1 MLRYWCVERLF
12 GDLRAPFKALSQRR
26 CLVGIAALLSLLLPF
41 SCCRLVV
48 CATAASVAAAVVV
61 AAAAAAALLV
71 CTVVAAVIAVVAALR
86 KFRLALWVCVV
97 LWYTG
102 HSAGSVASCQ
112 SSCRYSCGAWFVL
125 LLGSCWRI
133 RWRGVLL
140 VRARAVCYQISVWV
154 GRCTVARS
162 GALQSVARRGGG
174 LGCAARLHAS
184 IERKRSF
191 LRGGPSKNG
200 KKKRSARA

>member
-1 MLRYWCVERLF
+1 MF

-86 KFRLALWVCVV
+86 KFRLALWVCAV

-162 GALQSVARRGGG
+162 GALQSVARRGGD

-191 LRGGPSKNG
+191 FHQTHV
-200 KKKRSARA
+200 